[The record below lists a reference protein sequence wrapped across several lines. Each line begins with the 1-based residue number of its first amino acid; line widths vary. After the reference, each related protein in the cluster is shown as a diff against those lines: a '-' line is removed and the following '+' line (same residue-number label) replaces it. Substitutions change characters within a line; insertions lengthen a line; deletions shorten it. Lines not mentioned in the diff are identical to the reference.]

1 MIETLFTISIVGLI
15 VGFVFSMP
23 IAGPISILITSHAL
37 RGQMRYCITAA
48 IGASLIDM
56 CVCFIVVHGFTSL
69 VGKFAY
75 YIPYFLLVGGVILF
89 VIGVRIVLTKF
100 DFEHVHLKKTGLQRV
115 IKIKDKSGF
124 WTGLLLNA
132 SNPSI
137 FIGWLTS
144 SFLVI
149 SLVASMGLNVAGLD
163 QMLGKNV
170 AAASTL
176 TKNNNLKQE
185 HIPAI
190 VTTTVKE
197 TGISVLHCHAAP
209 VADPV
214 PMPKHFRLLF
224 STCYAFFVAV
234 GTVLWFIPFS
244 YILVRYHQKI
254 KIGIITNLVH
264 GLGIVLC
271 CTAIYLVGRAI
282 GMFIAA

>member
-1 MIETLFTISIVGLI
+1 MIETLFTISIVGLV

-75 YIPYFLLVGGVILF
+75 YIPYFLLVGAVILF
-89 VIGVRIVLTKF
+89 IIGVRIVLTKF
-100 DFEHVHLKKTGLQRV
+100 DFEHVQLKKTGLQRV

-163 QMLGKNV
+163 EMLGKNV

-176 TKNNNLKQE
+176 TKNNKLKQE
-185 HIPAI
+185 HIPTI
-190 VTTTVKE
+190 VTATVKE
-197 TGISVLHCHAAP
+197 TGMSVLHRQVAP
-209 VADPV
+209 SVAV
-214 PMPKHFRLLF
+214 PLPKHFRLFF

-271 CTAIYLVGRAI
+271 CTALYLVGRAI
-282 GMFIAA
+282 GMFVAA

>member
-1 MIETLFTISIVGLI
+1 MIETLFTISIVGLV

-75 YIPYFLLVGGVILF
+75 YIPYFLLVGAVILF
-89 VIGVRIVLTKF
+89 IIGVRIVLTKF
-100 DFEHVHLKKTGLQRV
+100 DFDHVQLKKTGLQRV

-163 QMLGKNV
+163 EMLGKNV

-176 TKNNNLKQE
+176 TKNNKLKQE
-185 HIPAI
+185 HIPTI
-190 VTTTVKE
+190 VTATVKE
-197 TGISVLHCHAAP
+197 TGMSVLHRQVAP
-209 VADPV
+209 SVAV
-214 PMPKHFRLLF
+214 TLPKHFRLFF

-271 CTAIYLVGRAI
+271 CTALYLVGRAI
-282 GMFIAA
+282 GMFVAA